1 MEKKINIAIDG
12 YSSSGKSSLARA
24 ISKEFKMKY
33 IDTGAMYRAI
43 TYLLLKNSID
53 SSNFVESEKKVD
65 ELINNCKIE
74 YNYNFKKNISETILN
89 GAICDE
95 HIRKNYVSEFVSIV
109 SKSKKVRDFMIAKQK
124 KIASNKNVVMD
135 GRDIGTIVFPEAE
148 CKFFLVAN
156 VEVRAKRRY
165 FEQQSKDNK
174 ETYEKV
180 LKSLIKRDKL
190 DTDRISSPLREA
202 KGAFKI
208 DVSDLT
214 LDEVYDKMLSYIKK
228 KLNKH

>member
-33 IDTGAMYRAI
+33 IDTGAMYRSI

-53 SSNFVESEKKVD
+53 SSNFEESEKKI
-65 ELINNCKIE
+65 EQIINDCNIE
-74 YNYNFKKNISETILN
+74 YNYNNKKNISETILN
-89 GAICDE
+89 GARCDE

-135 GRDIGTIVFPEAE
+135 GRDIGTVVIYDAE
-148 CKFFLVAN
+148 IKFFIEADLHI
-156 VEVRAKRRY
+156 RAKRRFDQAQDESLTIKKVIENLNFRDNEDMLRENSPLKKAKDSIVLNNTNIN
-165 FEQQSKDNK
+165 FEQ
-174 ETYEKV
+174 
-180 LKSLIKRDKL
+180 LKNQ
-190 DTDRISSPLREA
+190 
-202 KGAFKI
+202 AFNI
-208 DVSDLT
+208 
-214 LDEVYDKMLSYIKK
+214 IRKK
-228 KLNKH
+228 NENHN

>member
-33 IDTGAMYRAI
+33 IDTGAMYRSI

-53 SSNFVESEKKVD
+53 SSNFEESEKKID
-65 ELINNCKIE
+65 DIINNCNIE

-89 GAICDE
+89 GARCDE

-109 SKSKKVRDFMIAKQK
+109 SKSKKIRDFMIVKQK

-135 GRDIGTIVFPEAE
+135 GRDIGTVVISDAE
-148 CKFFLVAN
+148 IKFFIEADLFI
-156 VEVRAKRRY
+156 RAKRRFDQAQDESLTIDEVFENLRFRDNEDMLRENSPLKKAKDSIVLNNTNIN
-165 FEQQSKDNK
+165 FEQ
-174 ETYEKV
+174 
-180 LKSLIKRDKL
+180 LKNH
-190 DTDRISSPLREA
+190 
-202 KGAFKI
+202 AFNI
-208 DVSDLT
+208 
-214 LDEVYDKMLSYIKK
+214 IRKK
-228 KLNKH
+228 NENYN

>member
-1 MEKKINIAIDG
+1 MMLRNIPQLAGFSSGVGIKFSSFSLDYAIISNHISSVSNVFSLKMNLSSFVPNGKKINIAIDG

-33 IDTGAMYRAI
+33 IDTGAMYRSI

-89 GAICDE
+89 GARCDE

-124 KIASNKNVVMD
+124 KLLQI
-135 GRDIGTIVFPEAE
+135 
-148 CKFFLVAN
+148 
-156 VEVRAKRRY
+156 
-165 FEQQSKDNK
+165 
-174 ETYEKV
+174 
-180 LKSLIKRDKL
+180 
-190 DTDRISSPLREA
+190 
-202 KGAFKI
+202 
-208 DVSDLT
+208 
-214 LDEVYDKMLSYIKK
+214 KMLLWTEEI
-228 KLNKH
+228 